1 MAKTFCDIR
10 SLNGTNMSLL
20 NGTYSVILKCHTIME
35 LDRIV
40 MYGAPMPYLLSSVD
54 LLDKHHSDQPVSA
67 KGCCWMTV
75 GDFQPTSQWS
85 CLCGSL
91 SNKTKGH
98 KRLIHRDPKILSIYL
113 SLYLSLSLWASLS
126 GPLSLG
132 RASLSGL
139 FNDFLTFCKGSF

>member
-1 MAKTFCDIR
+1 
-10 SLNGTNMSLL
+10 MSLL

-113 SLYLSLSLWASLS
+113 SLSLSGPLSLGLSLWASLS